1 MLAAARRLA
10 FVWAVAGWSAS
21 ARAEN
26 LREAWQMA
34 LAANPALQAE
44 ALYANAAALNLSA
57 ARRDRL
63 PKARTFAI
71 DAQLNRSPMLNV
83 SQFGTPG
90 GVGAALPFFAGQ
102 NQNNFPLSL
111 TAISQPLYSGG
122 RMRGAVDAADAD
134 FRAQRAE
141 QARAALDLKLIVADA
156 YIGVLRA
163 QQDLKVADSD
173 VRRLSSFHDD
183 VINRQRVGMATR
195 NEGLSAEVSLANAR
209 LRVIEARTTL
219 DTAWATYNRYL
230 MRPLDVV
237 VPLAEISLPSGR
249 ANVGAL
255 TERALRGRPELSRL
269 SQAELARLTGQALG
283 QRPELARLAHQAR
296 SLGAQ
301 ARVARATSRPQVSV
315 NGAYLF
321 LGNNAL
327 ANQNFWLAAA
337 TADWTLFDG
346 GASRRRGQ
354 AFEEQQRAALRQQA
368 DQAAAIA
375 LEVRTR
381 WLSYEEA
388 RQRIA
393 VSRVAVAQAE
403 ENVNVVRD
411 RYRQQLSTY
420 TEVLD
425 AERQRVQAQV
435 DFATATYDAALAFFR
450 LRRAVGDL

>member
-1 MLAAARRLA
+1 MSAAAKYVAL
-10 FVWAVAGWSAS
+10 FGLVAGSAA

-44 ALYANAAALNLSA
+44 GLYANAAALNLSA

-71 DAQLNRSPMLNV
+71 DAQLNRSPTLNV
-83 SQFGTPG
+83 SQFGAPG
-90 GVGAALPFFAGQ
+90 GVGGALPFFAGQ

-111 TAISQPLYSGG
+111 TAISQPLYAGG
-122 RMRGAVDAADAD
+122 RMRGAIDAADANV
-134 FRAQRAE
+134 RVQRAE
-141 QARAALDLKLIVADA
+141 QARAALDLKLAVADA
-156 YIGVLRA
+156 YLGVLRA
-163 QQDLKVADSD
+163 QQNLKLADSD
-173 VRRLSSFHDD
+173 ARRLGSFRDD
-183 VINRQRVGMATR
+183 VLNRQRVGMATR

-209 LRVIEARTTL
+209 LRVIQSRTAL

-237 VPLAEISLPSGR
+237 VPLAEISLPNGR
-249 ANVGAL
+249 ANVAAL
-255 TERALRGRPELSRL
+255 TTRALRTRPELSRL
-269 SQAELARLTGQALG
+269 RQAELAHLTGQALG

-301 ARVARATSRPQVSV
+301 ARVARATTRPQVSV

-346 GASRRRGQ
+346 GAARRRGQ

-368 DQAAAIA
+368 DLAAAVA

-388 RQRIA
+388 QQRIV

-425 AERQRVQAQV
+425 AERLRVQAQV
-435 DFATATYDAALAFFR
+435 DYSNATYDAALAFFR